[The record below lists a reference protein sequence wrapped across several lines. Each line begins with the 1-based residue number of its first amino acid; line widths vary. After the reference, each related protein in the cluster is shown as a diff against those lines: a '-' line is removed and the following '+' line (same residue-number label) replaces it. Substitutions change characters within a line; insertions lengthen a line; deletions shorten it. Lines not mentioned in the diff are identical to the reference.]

1 MIVNYGQYAHYI
13 QTKTAPLGRFCCCI
27 MILSFFVHELAYII
41 FFQYFCRKFNP
52 KLMEIIICILA
63 ILLITTVA
71 TGVYIIVRLQEKRK
85 ETEIALA
92 TKQTE
97 LDFERKANEEARKQA
112 DEKLTEQIKYLQT
125 ELTNTTQKLLETR
138 SEKLEQSNKTQMS
151 SIIDPLKET
160 IAKLEKEMKETQTQ
174 HGNTTTRLEHSI
186 KTLVEKTE
194 SIGTRA
200 DRLVETLLYQPK
212 SQGDWGEMIVKEMLD
227 SQGLKEGIHYVYQ
240 PTLRNEKGQT
250 LRNEETNKIMRP
262 DFILHLDDKE
272 DVIIDSKMTI
282 TSYDNYVHAK
292 TDEERQQ
299 YAKDI
304 LMSIHGHIAELKR
317 ANYSAYIENGRR
329 SADFVFMF
337 IPNEGAMQVAL
348 AHEKNL
354 WRDTFV
360 KDRIFIVSEMNL
372 YAALRIVNITWRQT
386 EQNKSYAKVFETVG
400 VMLDRLNGFI
410 EKFGKIEKGLQQA
423 SKAYDEANNQ
433 LMVSSQS
440 VLSTGKRLSEMGVKT
455 KKALPIANIEHEFRS
470 SGVQEFRSSGVTSEH
485 ENEE

>member
-1 MIVNYGQYAHYI
+1 
-13 QTKTAPLGRFCCCI
+13 
-27 MILSFFVHELAYII
+27 
-41 FFQYFCRKFNP
+41 
-52 KLMEIIICILA
+52 MEIIIGILA
-63 ILLITTVA
+63 FLLVATVA
-71 TGVYIIVRLQEKRK
+71 VGVYIIVRLQDKCK
-85 ETEIALA
+85 DKEIALA
-92 TKQTE
+92 TKQAE
-97 LDFERKANEEARKQA
+97 LDFERKANEEARKLA
-112 DEKLTEQIKYLQT
+112 DEKLVEQIKYLQT
-125 ELTNTTQKLLETR
+125 ELTNTTQKLLDIR
-138 SEKLEQSNKTQMS
+138 SERLEQSNKTQMS

-160 IAKLEKEMKETQTQ
+160 ISKLEKEMKETQSL
-174 HGNTTTRLEHSI
+174 HGNTTTRLETSI
-186 KTLVEKTE
+186 KNLVEKTE
-194 SIGTRA
+194 SIGNRA

-212 SQGDWGEMIVKEMLD
+212 SQGDWGEMMD

-250 LRNEETNKIMRP
+250 LRNEETNKLMRP

-292 TDEERQQ
+292 TDEEREQ
-299 YAKDI
+299 YAKEI

-317 ANYSAYIENGRR
+317 ANYSAYMENGRK

-372 YAALRIVNITWRQT
+372 YAALRIVNITWRQI
-386 EQNKSYAKVFETVG
+386 EQNKSYAKVFQTVG
-400 VMLDRLNGFI
+400 LLLDRLNGFI
-410 EKFGKIEKGLQQA
+410 EKFGKIEHALQQA

-455 KKALPIANIEHEFRS
+455 KKALPIANLEP
-470 SGVQEFRSSGVTSEH
+470 